1 MSTEHDWP
9 DGDYMCKT
17 CCICGVRFSGPHNAG
32 KCYLHKDEPTP
43 KSEWGGYVLASTD
56 EIIRQRDE
64 TEAFAE
70 LGRLILAMPVG
81 ATLEHRF
88 VGGDDQ
94 ITWLLH
100 MPGNLTYWRETPTQA
115 LIAAGVG
122 QEEEADELS
131 R

>member
-64 TEAFAE
+64 TEALAE
-70 LGRLILAMPVG
+70 LARLIIAMPVG
-81 ATLEHRF
+81 ATLEHHADGNWW
-88 VGGDDQ
+88 VNNPECGAG
-94 ITWLLH
+94 TWR
-100 MPGNLTYWRETPTQA
+100 RETPTIA
-115 LIAAGVG
+115 LIAANVG
-122 QEEEADELS
+122 QEEEADED
-131 R
+131 